1 MYKITLPGG
10 LAMMHKRIYRKDS
23 LIKKMLFRRV
33 GIRDVYK
40 LRRRKLLQW
49 RGRACAERRLNN

>member
-23 LIKKMLFRRV
+23 LIKKNAIQESGTKRC
-33 GIRDVYK
+33 
-40 LRRRKLLQW
+40 LQTEEKETPPV
-49 RGRACAERRLNN
+49 ERESMYREETE